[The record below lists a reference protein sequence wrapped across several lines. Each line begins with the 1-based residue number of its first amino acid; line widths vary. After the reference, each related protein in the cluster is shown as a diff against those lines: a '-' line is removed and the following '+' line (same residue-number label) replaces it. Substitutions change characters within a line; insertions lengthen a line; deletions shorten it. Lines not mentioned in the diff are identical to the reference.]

1 MAGSSN
7 EEEMESVLLPNFDLI
22 YQDFKNAIAEIE
34 LLKSNSNAE
43 LKIREAL
50 QFTSHSLRQ
59 GHINRISILFT
70 AFCLSNYYDQL
81 ERRTKCQSLKEE
93 LKRVSDERLHQEY
106 EHRKAMDLLNRD
118 YMTKV
123 GDLEAQIQGLLLEK
137 ATNEA
142 TINLLRQD
150 LTAHKTHVQTLAK
163 RLDRV
168 HFDVESKYDLEIQD
182 LKDCLM
188 IEQEEK
194 NELSRKIQELEKEL
208 LISRTKLVEQQ
219 RDTVSSRLVETLKL
233 KIMKLRKENEILRR
247 QLPCSED
254 GLRDGI

>member
-70 AFCLSNYYDQL
+70 AFCLSY
-81 ERRTKCQSLKEE
+81 CLKEE

>member
-1 MAGSSN
+1 MVGSSRN
-7 EEEMESVLLPNFDLI
+7 KATSSLL
-22 YQDFKNAIAEIE
+22 EW
-34 LLKSNSNAE
+34 
-43 LKIREAL
+43 
-50 QFTSHSLRQ
+50 
-59 GHINRISILFT
+59 
-70 AFCLSNYYDQL
+70 
-81 ERRTKCQSLKEE
+81 RTKCQSLKEE
-93 LKRVSDERLHQEY
+93 LKRVSDECLHQEY
-106 EHRKAMDLLNRD
+106 EHRKSIDLLKRD
-118 YMTKV
+118 YMTK
-123 GDLEAQIQGLLLEK
+123 GLLLEK

-150 LTAHKTHVQTLAK
+150 LTAHKTHIQSLAK

-168 HFDVESKYDLEIQD
+168 HFDAESKYGLEVQD

-219 RDTVSSRLVETLKL
+219 RDMVSSWLVETLEL
-233 KIMKLRKENEILRR
+233 KIMKLQKENEILRR
-247 QLPCSED
+247 KLSCSED

>member
-1 MAGSSN
+1 MAGSSS

-59 GHINRISILFT
+59 
-70 AFCLSNYYDQL
+70 
-81 ERRTKCQSLKEE
+81 E

-106 EHRKAMDLLNRD
+106 EHRKSMDLLKRD

-142 TINLLRQD
+142 TINLLCQD
-150 LTAHKTHVQTLAK
+150 LTAHKTYVQTVAK
-163 RLDRV
+163 RLDHV

-182 LKDCLM
+182 LRDCLM
-188 IEQEEK
+188 IE
-194 NELSRKIQELEKEL
+194 
-208 LISRTKLVEQQ
+208 
-219 RDTVSSRLVETLKL
+219 
-233 KIMKLRKENEILRR
+233 
-247 QLPCSED
+247 
-254 GLRDGI
+254 

>member
-1 MAGSSN
+1 MAGSSSD
-7 EEEMESVLLPNFDLI
+7 EEMESVLLPNFDLI

-34 LLKSNSNAE
+34 LLRSNSNAE

-50 QFTSHSLRQ
+50 QFTTHSLRQ
-59 GHINRISILFT
+59 ENER
-70 AFCLSNYYDQL
+70 LSKLQSESLRNLADQL

-106 EHRKAMDLLNRD
+106 EHRKSMDLLKRD

-150 LTAHKTHVQTLAK
+150 LTVHKTQVQTLAK

-254 GLRDGI
+254 GSRDAI

>member
-1 MAGSSN
+1 MAGSSS

-34 LLKSNSNAE
+34 LLRSNSNAE

-50 QFTSHSLRQ
+50 QFTTHSLRQ
-59 GHINRISILFT
+59 ENER
-70 AFCLSNYYDQL
+70 LSKLQSESLRNLADQL

-93 LKRVSDERLHQEY
+93 LKR
-106 EHRKAMDLLNRD
+106 EHRKSMDLLKRD

-123 GDLEAQIQGLLLEK
+123 GDLEAQIHRGLLLEK

-150 LTAHKTHVQTLAK
+150 LTAHKTQVQTLAK

-254 GLRDGI
+254 GSRDAI

>member
-1 MAGSSN
+1 MAGSSS
-7 EEEMESVLLPNFDLI
+7 EEEMESVLLPNLDLI

-50 QFTSHSLRQ
+50 QFTTHSLRQ
-59 GHINRISILFT
+59 ENERLTKLQSESLHNL
-70 AFCLSNYYDQL
+70 ADQL

-106 EHRKAMDLLNRD
+106 EHRKSMDLLKQD
-118 YMTKV
+118 YTTKV
-123 GDLEAQIQGLLLEK
+123 GDLEAQIHRGLLLEK
-137 ATNEA
+137 ARNEA

-150 LTAHKTHVQTLAK
+150 LTVHKTHVQTLAK

-208 LISRTKLVEQQ
+208 LISRTKLVAQQ

>member
-1 MAGSSN
+1 
-7 EEEMESVLLPNFDLI
+7 MELVLLPNFDLI

-34 LLKSNSNAE
+34 LLRSNSNAE

-50 QFTSHSLRQ
+50 EFTTHSLRQ
-59 GHINRISILFT
+59 ENER
-70 AFCLSNYYDQL
+70 LSKLQSESLRNLAEQL

-106 EHRKAMDLLNRD
+106 VSSDCNLYREHRKSMDLLKRD

-123 GDLEAQIQGLLLEK
+123 GDLEAQIHRGLLLEK

-150 LTAHKTHVQTLAK
+150 LTAHKTQVQTLAK

-254 GLRDGI
+254 GSRDAI

>member
-1 MAGSSN
+1 MAGSSS

-34 LLKSNSNAE
+34 LLRSNSNAE

-50 QFTSHSLRQ
+50 QFTTHSLRQ
-59 GHINRISILFT
+59 ENER
-70 AFCLSNYYDQL
+70 LSKLQSESLRNLADQL

-93 LKRVSDERLHQEY
+93 LKR
-106 EHRKAMDLLNRD
+106 EHRKSMDLLKRD

-150 LTAHKTHVQTLAK
+150 LTAHKTQVQTLAK

-254 GLRDGI
+254 GSRDAI

>member
-7 EEEMESVLLPNFDLI
+7 EEEKESALLPNFDLI

-34 LLKSNSNAE
+34 LLKSNNNAE

-50 QFTSHSLRQ
+50 QFTTQSLRQ
-59 GHINRISILFT
+59 ENER
-70 AFCLSNYYDQL
+70 LSKLQSESLHNLADQL

-106 EHRKAMDLLNRD
+106 EHRKSMDLLKRD

-123 GDLEAQIQGLLLEK
+123 GNLEAQIQGLLLEK

-194 NELSRKIQELEKEL
+194 NELSRKIQELEKEV

-219 RDTVSSRLVETLKL
+219 RDMVSSRLVETLKL

-247 QLPCSED
+247 KLPCTED

>member
-1 MAGSSN
+1 
-7 EEEMESVLLPNFDLI
+7 MELVLLPNFDLI

-34 LLKSNSNAE
+34 LLRSNSNAE

-50 QFTSHSLRQ
+50 EFTTHSLRQ
-59 GHINRISILFT
+59 ENER
-70 AFCLSNYYDQL
+70 LSKLQSESLRNLAEQL

-106 EHRKAMDLLNRD
+106 VSSDCNLYREHRKSMDLLKRD

-150 LTAHKTHVQTLAK
+150 LTAHKTQVQTLAK

-254 GLRDGI
+254 GSRDAI

>member
-50 QFTSHSLRQ
+50 QFTTHSLRQ
-59 GHINRISILFT
+59 ENERLTKLQSESLHNL
-70 AFCLSNYYDQL
+70 ADQL

-93 LKRVSDERLHQEY
+93 LKRVSDESLHQEY
-106 EHRKAMDLLNRD
+106 EHRKSMDLLKRD

-123 GDLEAQIQGLLLEK
+123 GDLEAQIHRGLLLEK

-163 RLDRV
+163 RLDCV
-168 HFDVESKYDLEIQD
+168 HFDVESKYDLEMQD

>member
-1 MAGSSN
+1 MAGSSS

-50 QFTSHSLRQ
+50 QFTIHSLRQ
-59 GHINRISILFT
+59 ENER
-70 AFCLSNYYDQL
+70 LSKLQSESLHNLADQL

-93 LKRVSDERLHQEY
+93 LKRVGDERLHQEY
-106 EHRKAMDLLNRD
+106 EHRKSMDLLKRD

-142 TINLLRQD
+142 TISLLRQD

-194 NELSRKIQELEKEL
+194 NELNRKIQKLEKESFDL
-208 LISRTKLVEQQ
+208 TSDRIWLCEVQLEYC
-219 RDTVSSRLVETLKL
+219 
-233 KIMKLRKENEILRR
+233 RKH
-247 QLPCSED
+247 C
-254 GLRDGI
+254 